1 MELRDFI
8 VTPLV
13 IMLVYVIAYI
23 IRPHI
28 TDQLNR
34 KYYFPAFTVKILGAL
49 ALGMLYQFYYGG
61 GDTFNFHTIGSR
73 YIWEAF
79 MDSPGKG
86 FELLFSNGEYTGSTY
101 QYSSKIYFYRDS
113 SSFFV
118 IRVATIFDLLTF
130 STYSATAVCFAVFS
144 FFGSW
149 AFFLAMYRQ
158 TPHLHKLIAI
168 AILFI
173 PSVVFWGSGLLKDT
187 LTFACLGFMTYACSN
202 LFIFHRQRIFSFVLL
217 VFSAWVIF
225 SVKKYVLL
233 CFIPAAFLWL
243 YVKQIAMIKSL
254 VFKLLMLPFV
264 TGLIVVIG
272 YLSVDLISRDD
283 PRYAL
288 DKIAETSRI
297 TAYDI
302 GFYTGKDAGSGY
314 SLGDLDGSFSGMMKL
329 TPQAINV
336 SLFRPYLWEVRNP
349 LMLLSALESA
359 MLLFLTGYVIVK
371 KRTSIFDAFKNPHV
385 AFCLF
390 FSFSFAFSVGI
401 STFNFGTLSR
411 YKIPLLPFYTLSL
424 IYIYYFHE
432 NNDKKTGELE
442 ATE

>member
-1 MELRDFI
+1 MEARDLI
-8 VTPLV
+8 VTPILL
-13 IMLVYVIAYI
+13 ILVYIGAYVARPWFTDPVI
-23 IRPHI
+23 
-28 TDQLNR
+28 R
-34 KYYFPAFTVKILGAL
+34 KYYFPAITLKIFGAL
-49 ALGMLYQFYYGG
+49 ALGFLYQFHYGG

-79 MDSPGKG
+79 IDSPSKG
-86 FELLFSNGEYTGSTY
+86 IDLLFSNGEFSGSTY
-101 QYSSKIYFYRDS
+101 EYASKIYFYRDP

-130 STYSATAVCFAVFS
+130 STYSSTAILFS
-144 FFGSW
+144 IVSFLGSW
-149 AFFLAMYRQ
+149 AFFIAMYRQ
-158 TPHLHKLIAI
+158 TPHLHKLIAM

-173 PSVVFWGSGLLKDT
+173 PSVVFWGSGLMKDT

-202 LFIFHRQRIFSFVLL
+202 LFIRHRKRIISLLLL
-217 VFSAWVIF
+217 VVSAWVIF
-225 SVKKYVLL
+225 SVKKYILL

-243 YVKQIAMIKSL
+243 YVKQINMIKSA
-254 VFKLLMLPFV
+254 VFKLMMLPFV
-264 TGLIVVIG
+264 AGLIIVVG
-272 YLSVDLISRDD
+272 YFSVDLISRDD

-302 GFYTGKDAGSGY
+302 GFFTGRDAGSNY
-314 SLGDLDGSFSGMMKL
+314 SLGDLDGTVSGMVKL

-359 MLLFLTGYVIVK
+359 ALLLLTAYVIIK
-371 KRTSIFDAFKNPHV
+371 KRTSLFETINNPNV

-390 FSFSFAFSVGI
+390 FSLSFAFAVGI
-401 STFNFGTLSR
+401 STFNFGALSR
-411 YKIPLLPFYTLSL
+411 YKIPLLPFYSLSL
-424 IYIYYFHE
+424 IYIYYNR
-432 NNDKKTGELE
+432 NNDKKTEVFE
-442 ATE
+442 PTE